1 MKDYDEISI
10 EDGKILV
17 KTARTIVTEYLKNKT
32 KVTLDKK
39 FESNYSFNSGVF
51 VTLNNPLGLRGCIGY
66 PLPNK
71 KLFDALVE
79 ASIAAATED
88 PRFPPVKSEE
98 LDQITFEVTVL
109 TQPVEIQ
116 VSDPKEYPSKIK
128 VGRDGLIV
136 KHGLNSGL
144 LLPQVPIEYSW
155 TEEEFLGHT
164 CEKANLPWDFWKDKE
179 IKIQKFEG
187 IVFKEESPNGNVIR
201 EELYSSN

>member
-1 MKDYDEISI
+1 MKNYNEISI

-32 KVTLDKK
+32 KITLDKK

-66 PLPNK
+66 PLPDR
-71 KLFDALVE
+71 KLFDVLIE

-88 PRFPPVKSEE
+88 PRFPPIKSEE

-109 TQPVEIQ
+109 TQPEEIQ

-136 KHGLNSGL
+136 KHGFNSGL
-144 LLPQVPIEYSW
+144 LLPQVPVEYSW

-164 CEKANLPWDFWKDKE
+164 CEKANLPWDCWKGKE
-179 IKIQKFEG
+179 TQIQKFEG
-187 IVFKEESPNGNVIR
+187 IVFKEESPNGDVVR
-201 EELYSSN
+201 GEL